1 MAKKYVLFQNIL
13 VNPILPEFPPAYHAC
28 TIAPDM
34 GLQFL
39 SSTYPSTVIF
49 LSGVNSPD
57 GASVF
62 TFGAPF
68 LDIQCLSD
76 VYINNL
82 Y

>member
-1 MAKKYVLFQNIL
+1 
-13 VNPILPEFPPAYHAC
+13 
-28 TIAPDM
+28 M

>member
-1 MAKKYVLFQNIL
+1 MFCLRIL
-13 VNPILPEFPPAYHAC
+13 WQTYIIPEFPPAYHAC
-28 TIAPDM
+28 TIAPDI

-49 LSGVNSPD
+49 LSAVNSPD

-68 LDIQCLSD
+68 YDYTMFIIF
-76 VYINNL
+76 VYK
-82 Y
+82 

>member
-1 MAKKYVLFQNIL
+1 MAKNNMFCLRIFWWTR
-13 VNPILPEFPPAYHAC
+13 ILPESPPAYHAC

-68 LDIQCLSD
+68 YKYTIF
-76 VYINNL
+76 IRFA
-82 Y
+82 